1 MKKNV
6 IIISGGAIR
15 DAGLISRTIALLEGP
30 AIICA
35 DGGLRHLAGTGIVPD
50 LIVGDMDSADKTT
63 LDGFLQRGSRI
74 ERHPVHK
81 DETDTEIAL
90 ARALE
95 MKPDHV
101 VILGALGGRIDHTLA
116 NISLLVKAAERG
128 VDAVIRD
135 ETCELFIVKDRREI
149 RGTPGDTVSLLPL
162 TGKVSGITLEG
173 FEYSLADAVMRI
185 GVPCGISNRLSGAT
199 GTIAVK
205 SGHLLV
211 VRFFG
216 EVA

>member
-1 MKKNV
+1 
-6 IIISGGAIR
+6 
-15 DAGLISRTIALLEGP
+15 
-30 AIICA
+30 
-35 DGGLRHLAGTGIVPD
+35 
-50 LIVGDMDSADKTT
+50 
-63 LDGFLQRGSRI
+63 
-74 ERHPVHK
+74 VHK
-81 DETDTEIAL
+81 DETDTELAL

-95 MKPDHV
+95 MKPDYV

-116 NISLLVKAAERG
+116 NISLLVMAGECG

-135 ETCELFIVKDRREI
+135 EACELFIVKDRREI

-162 TGKVSGITLEG
+162 TPEVSGITLGG
-173 FEYSLADAVMRI
+173 FEYPLADAVLRI

>member
-6 IIISGGAIR
+6 VIISGGTIR
-15 DAGLISRTIALLEGP
+15 DAGLISRTIALFEGSV
-30 AIICA
+30 IICA
-35 DGGLRHLAGTGIVPD
+35 DGGLRHLTGTSIVPD
-50 LIVGDMDSADKTT
+50 LIIGDMDSADETA
-63 LDGFLQRGSRI
+63 LDDFMQRGSRI
-74 ERHPVHK
+74 ERHPAHK
-81 DETDTEIAL
+81 DETDTELAL

-101 VILGALGGRIDHTLA
+101 FIFGALGGRIDHTMA
-116 NISLLVKAAERG
+116 NISLLVRAAECG

-135 ETCELFIVKDRREI
+135 EACELFIVKDRREI
-149 RGTPGDTVSLLPL
+149 RGAPGDTVSLLPL
-162 TGKVSGITLEG
+162 AGEVSGVTLKG
-173 FEYSLADAVMRI
+173 FEYPLADAVMRI

-199 GTIAVK
+199 GTITVK